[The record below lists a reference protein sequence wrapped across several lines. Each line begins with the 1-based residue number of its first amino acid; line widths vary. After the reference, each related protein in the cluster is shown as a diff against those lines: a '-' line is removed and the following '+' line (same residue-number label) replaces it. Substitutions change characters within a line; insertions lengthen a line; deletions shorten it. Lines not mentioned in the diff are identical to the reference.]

1 MKTKFLYSGT
11 YIFESPS
18 GKRRHWFFNLVERFG
33 EGASFRLTDK
43 DNDDVIPTAIEMDGE
58 VETATFLYYGIEY
71 TLRADRYQ
79 PKDYPQTIDGRLEKK
94 DDALLD
100 AHLHTADNREEVEA
114 SQVCYCICCQTFF
127 KPTEIDEYTDGGATA
142 ICPYCDC
149 DAVIGDACG
158 IPMTD
163 ELLER
168 LHNKYF
174 SYDDID

>member
-1 MKTKFLYSGT
+1 MKNRFLYSRT
-11 YIFESPS
+11 YAFESQA
-18 GKRRHWFFNLVERFG
+18 GKRRHWSFNLVERFG

-58 VETATFLYYGIEY
+58 VETVRFLYYGREY
-71 TLRADRYQ
+71 LLRADRYQ
-79 PKDYPQTIDGRLEKK
+79 PKDYPQTIDGHLAMK
-94 DDALLD
+94 DDAMAD
-100 AHLHTADNREEVEA
+100 AHLHTADNREETEA
-114 SQVCYCICCQTFF
+114 SQVCYCICCRTFF
-127 KPTEIDEYTDGGATA
+127 HPAEIDEYTDGGTTA

-168 LHNKYF
+168 LHKKYF